1 MSKIQYQFFPKSSG
15 VPNSLL
21 KVVDIF
27 KQKENQISSLKYQL
41 PSNDVLG
48 ILSEDIEKLGYRV
61 EKSKRAEDKIQV
73 PVLFGR
79 NGLLEKYFEAD
90 GYNQLEQTV
99 IEVEAGR
106 AVTNYQF
113 LKDIFQACVM
123 HDVLYLVVA
132 VRNIYRNQK
141 DFDMVIS
148 FLDTLYASNR
158 IILPLKGI
166 LIIGY

>member
-27 KQKENQISSLKYQL
+27 KQKENQITSLKYQL

-48 ILSEDIEKLGYRV
+48 IISDDIEKLGYRV
-61 EKSKRAEDKIQV
+61 EKSKRVEDKIQV

-158 IILPLKGI
+158 MILPLKGI

>member
-27 KQKENQISSLKYQL
+27 KQKENQITSLKYQL

-48 ILSEDIEKLGYRV
+48 IISEDIEKLGYRV

-90 GYNQLEQTV
+90 GYNQLGQTV

-158 IILPLKGI
+158 MILPLKGI

>member
-21 KVVDIF
+21 KIVDIF

-158 IILPLKGI
+158 MILPLKGI

>member
-15 VPNSLL
+15 VPNFLL

-27 KQKENQISSLKYQL
+27 KQKENQITSLKYQL

-48 ILSEDIEKLGYRV
+48 IISEDIEKLGYRV

-158 IILPLKGI
+158 MILPLKGI

>member
-27 KQKENQISSLKYQL
+27 KQKENQITSLKYQL
-41 PSNDVLG
+41 PSNDVLD
-48 ILSEDIEKLGYRV
+48 IISEDIEKLGYRV

-158 IILPLKGI
+158 MILPLKGI